1 MNPDIIKVVAFD
13 CDGVMFDTTEANRTY
28 YDRILNHF
36 KLPPMTDK
44 QFAYT
49 HMHTVDASLDHI
61 IPDPAM
67 RQEAD
72 EVRQTLTY
80 ASLIPHMIIEPGL
93 KPLLSK
99 LKPGYHT
106 AIATNRSDTMGRVI
120 REHDLVGCFDLVI
133 SARDV
138 ARPKPFPDP
147 LIKILDHFQVMPEEA
162 IYIGDS
168 ELDQQAAQAAAIPF
182 IAYDNQAL
190 EADLHIT
197 GLREIETLLRL

>member
-13 CDGVMFDTTEANRTY
+13 CDGVMFDTSEANRTY

-36 KLPPMTDK
+36 NLPPMSDK

-67 RQEAD
+67 RREAE
-72 EVRQTLTY
+72 EVRKTLTY

-93 KPLLSK
+93 KPLLNK
-99 LKPGYHT
+99 LKPRYHT

-120 REHDLVGCFDLVI
+120 REHDLVGCFDLVV
-133 SARDV
+133 SARDA

-147 LIKILDHFQVMPEEA
+147 LIKILDHFQVTPKEA
-162 IYIGDS
+162 LYIGDS
-168 ELDQQAAQAAAIPF
+168 ELDQQAAQAAGIPF
-182 IAYDNQAL
+182 IAYDNQKL
-190 EADLHIT
+190 EADRHISR
-197 GLREIETLLRL
+197 LRDIEALLRL